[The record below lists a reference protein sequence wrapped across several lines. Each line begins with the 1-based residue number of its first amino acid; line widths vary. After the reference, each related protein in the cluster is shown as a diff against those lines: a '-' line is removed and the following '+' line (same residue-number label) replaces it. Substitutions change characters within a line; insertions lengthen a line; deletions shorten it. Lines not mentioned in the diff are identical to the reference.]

1 MMASHL
7 RDQANKTSSV
17 VVLHDTIVNPLLK
30 VPTEKTGNKKR
41 ASCVATL
48 LQNELNVARFTTHV
62 QTC

>member
-30 VPTEKTGNKKR
+30 VLKKR
-41 ASCVATL
+41 ATKNVHL
-48 LQNELNVARFTTHV
+48 VLQHCCKTS
-62 QTC
+62 